1 MKLTN
6 CLQVRAT
13 DVFFTI
19 IFKASLLPYL
29 RLATIR
35 MKINTLIEHKEATI
49 VCEESGHVSMSYN
62 ALLTTLEANA
72 GIKLIVHVVIAKLG

>member
-1 MKLTN
+1 
-6 CLQVRAT
+6 
-13 DVFFTI
+13 
-19 IFKASLLPYL
+19 
-29 RLATIR
+29 